1 VIRRFFAFPLV
12 RLVLIVLLFG
22 ALSTPFV
29 LAAVGGGGH
38 YHVVATHVTPDLAMA
53 ALLLLPGA
61 AIEELLFRGLLFR
74 LVEEWS
80 GTWIAL
86 AVSAALFGLVHA
98 ANPGATWISTM
109 AIALEAGL
117 LVAAVRRSQV
127 VPAAWKMSRTPQ

>member
-29 LAAVGGGGH
+29 LAAHGRH
-38 YHVVATHVTPDLAMA
+38 STWTDVTLSWVLLA
-53 ALLLLPGA
+53 ALLLSTVVVERVTVRKSLAAIGFGPRYAVRDFVVGA
-61 AIEELLFRGLLFR
+61 A
-74 LVEEWS
+74 
-80 GTWIAL
+80 
-86 AVSAALFGLVHA
+86 
-98 ANPGATWISTM
+98 ATWISTM